1 MKPTP
6 DQGGSWGILGG
17 TFDPVHRGHLA
28 LAGEVCE
35 QKELTGALFV
45 PSIRHPFKQGQCQA
59 SFSDRVAMLRLAVEN
74 HACFLVSEIE
84 AEMDLSGYTLDT
96 VRACKQRYPRAEF
109 SFIVGADILG
119 ELKQWHNPEQILR
132 EVRILVGSRPPYD
145 KKQLVAQKKLA
156 TQKQL
161 VAQKQLAAFPSDR
174 IELVPTSL
182 VDISSTEVRQKIGDN
197 ISSDELDRLI
207 PSKVRQY
214 IQQRKLY
221 R

>member
-1 MKPTP
+1 MKLTP

-28 LAGEVCE
+28 LVHEICE
-35 QKELTGALFV
+35 QKKLTGALFV

-59 SFSDRVAMLRLAVEN
+59 SFSDRVAMLRLAVES
-74 HACFLVSEIE
+74 HECFLVSEIE

-96 VRACKQRYPRAEF
+96 VRACKQRYPQAEF

-119 ELKQWHNPEQILR
+119 ELKQWHDPEQILR

-145 KKQLVAQKKLA
+145 KKQLVAQK
-156 TQKQL
+156 
-161 VAQKQLAAFPSDR
+161 QLAAFPSDR

-182 VDISSTEVRQKIGDN
+182 IDISSTEVRQKIGTN
-197 ISSDELDRLI
+197 ISPDELDRLI
-207 PSKVRQY
+207 PPKVRQY
-214 IQQRKLY
+214 IQQRRLY

>member
-28 LAGEVCE
+28 LVGEVCG
-35 QKELTGALFV
+35 QKKLTGALFV

-59 SFSDRVAMLRLAVEN
+59 TFSDRVAMLRLAVEN
-74 HACFLVSEIE
+74 HECFLVSEIE

-96 VRACKQRYPRAEF
+96 VRACKQRYPRAEL

-119 ELKQWHNPEQILR
+119 ELKQWHDPEQILK

-145 KKQLVAQKKLA
+145 KKQLVAQK
-156 TQKQL
+156 QL
-161 VAQKQLAAFPSDR
+161 VAFPSDR

-182 VDISSTEVRQKIGDN
+182 IDLSSTEVRQKIEDN
-197 ISSDELDRLI
+197 ISPDELDRLI

-214 IQQRKLY
+214 IQQRRLY

>member
-17 TFDPVHRGHLA
+17 TFDPVHRGHLT
-28 LAGEVCE
+28 LAREIYE
-35 QKELTGALFV
+35 QKKLTGALFV
-45 PSIRHPFKQGQCQA
+45 PSIRHPFKQGQCRA

-74 HACFLVSEIE
+74 HECFLVSEIE

-109 SFIVGADILG
+109 SFIVGTDILG
-119 ELKQWHNPEQILR
+119 ELKQWHNPEQILK
-132 EVRILVGSRPPYD
+132 EVRILVGSRPPYNE
-145 KKQLVAQKKLA
+145 KQLVAK
-156 TQKQL
+156 KQL

-182 VDISSTEVRQKIGDN
+182 IDISSTEVRQKIGDN
-197 ISSDELDRLI
+197 VSSDELDRLI

>member
-6 DQGGSWGILGG
+6 DQGGNWGILGG

-28 LAGEVCE
+28 LASEVCE
-35 QKELTGALFV
+35 QKKLTGALFV

-59 SFSDRVAMLRLAVEN
+59 SFSDRVAMLRLALEDRE
-74 HACFLVSEIE
+74 CFLVSEIE
-84 AEMDLSGYTLDT
+84 AEMSLSGYTLDT

-109 SFIVGADILG
+109 FFIVGADILG
-119 ELKQWHNPEQILR
+119 ELKQWYNPDQILK

-145 KKQLVAQKKLA
+145 E
-156 TQKQL
+156 KQL
-161 VAQKQLAAFPSDR
+161 VAQKQLAAFPRDR

-182 VDISSTEVRQKIGDN
+182 IDVSSTEVRQKIGDN
-197 ISSDELDRLI
+197 ISPDELDRLI

-214 IQQRKLY
+214 IQQRRLY
-221 R
+221 Q

>member
-6 DQGGSWGILGG
+6 DRGGNWGILGG

-28 LAGEVCE
+28 LAGEVCG
-35 QKELTGALFV
+35 QKKLTGALFV

-74 HACFLVSEIE
+74 HECFLVSEIE
-84 AEMDLSGYTLDT
+84 VEMDLSGYTLDT

-119 ELKQWHNPEQILR
+119 ELKRWHNPEQILR

-145 KKQLVAQKKLA
+145 KKQLV
-156 TQKQL
+156 TQKQF
-161 VAQKQLAAFPSDR
+161 AAFPFDR

-182 VDISSTEVRQKIGDN
+182 VDLSSTEVRQKIEDN
-197 ISSDELDRLI
+197 ISLDELDRLI

-214 IQQRKLY
+214 IQQRRLY

>member
-1 MKPTP
+1 MKLTP

-28 LAGEVCE
+28 LARGIYE
-35 QKELTGALFV
+35 QKKLIGALFV

-74 HACFLVSEIE
+74 HECFLVSEIE

-96 VRACKQRYPRAEF
+96 VRACKRRYPRAEF
-109 SFIVGADILG
+109 SFIVGADILD
-119 ELKQWHNPEQILR
+119 ELKHWHDPEQILR
-132 EVRILVGSRPPYD
+132 EVRILVGSRPLYNE
-145 KKQLVAQKKLA
+145 KQLVAR
-156 TQKQL
+156 
-161 VAQKQLAAFPSDR
+161 KQLAAFPSDR

-182 VDISSTEVRQKIGDN
+182 IDISSTEVRQKIGTN
-197 ISSDELDRLI
+197 ISPNELDRLI

-214 IQQRKLY
+214 IRQRKLY

>member
-1 MKPTP
+1 MKQTP

-35 QKELTGALFV
+35 QKKLTGALFV

-74 HACFLVSEIE
+74 HECFLVSEIE
-84 AEMDLSGYTLDT
+84 VEMDLSGYTLDT

-119 ELKQWHNPEQILR
+119 ELKQWHDPEQILR

-145 KKQLVAQKKLA
+145 KM
-156 TQKQL
+156 QL

-182 VDISSTEVRQKIGDN
+182 IDVSSTEVRQKIGDN
-197 ISSDELDRLI
+197 ISPDELDRLI

-214 IQQRKLY
+214 IQQRRLY

>member
-1 MKPTP
+1 M
-6 DQGGSWGILGG
+6 GG
-17 TFDPVHRGHLA
+17 TFDPVHLGHLV
-28 LAGEVCE
+28 LAREVCE
-35 QKELTGALFV
+35 QKELTGALLV

-59 SFSDRVAMLRLAVEN
+59 TFSDRVAMLRLAVEN
-74 HACFLVSEIE
+74 HECFLVSEIE

-96 VRACKQRYPRAEF
+96 VRACKQRYPQAEF

-119 ELKQWHNPEQILR
+119 ELKQWHHPEQILK

-156 TQKQL
+156 
-161 VAQKQLAAFPSDR
+161 AQKQLAAFPSDR

-182 VDISSTEVRQKIGDN
+182 IDISSTEVRQKIGDN
-197 ISSDELDRLI
+197 ISPDELDRLI
-207 PSKVRQY
+207 PSKVREY

>member
-6 DQGGSWGILGG
+6 DRGGSWGILGG

-28 LAGEVCE
+28 LAREICE
-35 QKELTGALFV
+35 QKKLTGALFL
-45 PSIRHPFKQGQCQA
+45 PSIRHPFKQGQCEA
-59 SFSDRVAMLRLAVEN
+59 SFSDRVAMLRLAVKN
-74 HACFLVSEIE
+74 HECFLVSEIE
-84 AEMDLSGYTLDT
+84 VEMSLSGYTLDT

-119 ELKQWHNPEQILR
+119 ELKQWHDPEQILR

-145 KKQLVAQKKLA
+145 KKQL
-156 TQKQL
+156 
-161 VAQKQLAAFPSDR
+161 AAFPSDR

-182 VDISSTEVRQKIGDN
+182 IDLSSTEVRQKIGDN
-197 ISSDELDRLI
+197 ISPDELDMLI

-214 IQQRKLY
+214 IQQRRLY